1 MATILIVDDRPTNRQ
16 FLLTLLGYGGHR
28 LLEAANG
35 AEAIE
40 SVRAE
45 RPDLVITDILMP
57 TMDGYEFVRHLRADP
72 GLASL
77 PVIFYTATYSEP
89 QAKALA
95 DSCGVRI
102 VLPKPCDPE
111 RILAAVNEALG
122 GTDSVPPP
130 RIAEIKDADKPDER
144 HRVDDKLAEYV
155 NELQSVKS
163 KFDDIVEGS
172 VKLRDKRDQVRQ
184 LSERF
189 SENVMSLQRI
199 ASRLSAIIEVGMEMT
214 AERNPAR
221 LVELFFAAA
230 CDIIDS
236 KYAAVGMLDEQE
248 RELGF
253 VFTKGVEARMYREA
267 DASRKGVLGALLA
280 GHRQVRG
287 QSAGARI
294 GADELPPA
302 HPRVRNFLGIP
313 VASKERVYGWLY
325 FADKRGEGEFT
336 EEDERLA
343 GMMAAKLA
351 VLYENAVLYDVIQRH
366 ATQLQIEI
374 AERRRAEQA
383 VRESEAKFRELIE
396 QASDGIFVTDAQGNF
411 KLVNPRFCE
420 MLGYSEEAL
429 LRLSAAD
436 TYAAE
441 EKALFAQRIADL
453 GEIKTRLFERM
464 MRRKDGTLFPVEMS
478 VRRLSSGMNQGIV
491 RDITE
496 RRKAQQALAESQ
508 AALHRAQLLA
518 KLGHIL
524 TQPDRSFERWSDTL
538 PQLIGVEP
546 DRMPRSTREWLD
558 LLHPEDRARFR
569 STAIEAGRKGQ
580 REEVEYRLKRADG
593 AWIHVRQVIEPL
605 QSQAGAEGGKRW
617 FSTLQDV
624 TEQKQ
629 AQEALAESEFRFRQL
644 TENITEAFWL
654 TDPFKSEMLYI
665 SAAYEKIWGRSCQA
679 LYASPRDWV
688 EAIHPEDRQRVLDA
702 AIAKQARGDYD
713 EEYRIVRPD
722 GSMRWIRDRAFP
734 VSDSEGRVY
743 RIAGVAEDITERK
756 RAADKIRRLNRVYA
770 VLSGINTLIVRAR
783 DRDELFRESCTIAV
797 EAGQFPMAWIGLVD
811 RETTRVKPVAWGG
824 AAEQFLASAPLSM
837 SANRATSRGLS
848 GSAISEKKAMIAND
862 IQSDSRTQMK
872 EQCRERGIN
881 SLAFLPLI
889 VGDEGI
895 GVLALYASE
904 TGFFDEEEM
913 KLLLEL
919 AGDISF
925 ALDHIEKEEKLNYLA
940 YYDALTGL
948 ANRTLFHER
957 VDQHVH
963 DAGRTRRKVAV
974 MLIDVDRFKTI
985 NDTLGRHA
993 GDEIL
998 KGAVR
1003 RMLQYGD
1010 PGHLARINAD
1020 RFAMVMPGVNTEQ
1033 DVARRVEEQLRGCF
1047 GEPYRVGGTEL
1058 RIAAKL
1064 GIALFPS
1071 DGADAETLFKNA
1083 EAALKKAKASGE
1095 RYMFYTQE
1103 MTERIAERLALESKL
1118 RRALERQEFV
1128 LDY

>member
-35 AEAIE
+35 AEALE
-40 SVRAE
+40 RVRAE

-57 TMDGYEFVRHLRADP
+57 TMDGYEFVAHLRADP
-72 GLASL
+72 DLAPM

-122 GTDSVPPP
+122 ITDSAPAPSAGAA
-130 RIAEIKDADKPDER
+130 RNEDKAGEP
-144 HRVDDKLAEYV
+144 HKVDDQLAEYV

-172 VKLRDKRDQVRQ
+172 VKLRTKRAQ
-184 LSERF
+184 LR
-189 SENVMSLQRI
+189 
-199 ASRLSAIIEVGMEMT
+199 SRT
-214 AERNPAR
+214 
-221 LVELFFAAA
+221 
-230 CDIIDS
+230 
-236 KYAAVGMLDEQE
+236 
-248 RELGF
+248 
-253 VFTKGVEARMYREA
+253 
-267 DASRKGVLGALLA
+267 DAGPDG
-280 GHRQVRG
+280 
-287 QSAGARI
+287 
-294 GADELPPA
+294 LPTG
-302 HPRVRNFLGIP
+302 HPRVRNFLGVP
-313 VASKERVYGWLY
+313 VASKERVYGWLF
-325 FADKRGEGEFT
+325 FAEKRGEGEFS

-496 RRKAQQALAESQ
+496 RRKAQQALAESE

-518 KLGHIL
+518 KLAHVI
-524 TQPDRSFERWSDTL
+524 TQPDGSFERWSDTL

-722 GSMRWIRDRAFP
+722 GSMHWIRDRAFP
-734 VSDSEGRVY
+734 VSDSEGRAY
-743 RIAGVAEDITERK
+743 RLAGVAEDITERK

-797 EAGQFPMAWIGLVD
+797 EAGQFPMVWIGLAD
-811 RETTRVKPVAWGG
+811 RETGRVKPVAWGG
-824 AAEQFLASAPLSM
+824 GAEQFLASAPLSM
-837 SANRATSRGLS
+837 SANRAVGRGLS

-872 EQCRERGIN
+872 EQCRDRGIN
-881 SLAFLPLI
+881 SLVFLPLI

-919 AGDISF
+919 ASDVSF

-940 YYDALTGL
+940 YYDALTRL

-957 VDQHVH
+957 VDQHRQ
-963 DAGRTRRKVAV
+963 DAGQTQRKLAV

-985 NDTLGRHA
+985 NDTFGRHA

-998 KGAVR
+998 KQIAKR
-1003 RMLQYGD
+1003 LLRYSGD
-1010 PGHLARINAD
+1010 
-1020 RFAMVMPGVNTEQ
+1020 
-1033 DVARRVEEQLRGCF
+1033 
-1047 GEPYRVGGTEL
+1047 
-1058 RIAAKL
+1058 
-1064 GIALFPS
+1064 
-1071 DGADAETLFKNA
+1071 
-1083 EAALKKAKASGE
+1083 
-1095 RYMFYTQE
+1095 
-1103 MTERIAERLALESKL
+1103 
-1118 RRALERQEFV
+1118 
-1128 LDY
+1128 